1 MGEHHTMN
9 TPRDWGQVFVGLRL
23 QPTMPS
29 WTAVSLMGLV
39 QTGLRA
45 GDRWDFVYSKT
56 MHKGA
61 NDLVRK
67 LLKSDCDTLCF
78 IDSDAVFG
86 TGALE
91 ELRADPDGQICDVL
105 QAFTVKR
112 GWPPEPMY
120 LVEFPEQPGAAQIRG
135 NHFITQLPLDPN
147 RVYPAGAV
155 SLHFTLV
162 RRELLERMVAPEGPE
177 HTYWFEYSRDQ
188 GEDIT
193 FSLNARAAG
202 AVFGLTT
209 KLKVG
214 HVSDVITGWD
224 TMIDYYD
231 RKFRTEA
238 GEPAPSAE
246 GLQVYFRAQHDL
258 AQLVAEYTHEPV
270 EQVMLKANTGTH
282 MLADRWRQAP
292 PACAADVRDFYKQ
305 AREYLYDLVRWNTAP
320 AFQRFLRALAS
331 VKGEVILEIG
341 GGLGTV
347 AEYLGTHGNAVD
359 YYDLPGPL
367 LDFACWRFSRLNG
380 HGGNIRI
387 IRSDSAWRPSYD
399 RVVALDVLEHVHPDE
414 FGGLMLEILGS
425 LRQGGTLTVHN
436 NWENTGGLYPQH
448 FDHSARWDAFVRDYG
463 LVRVDDLNWRKP

>member
-1 MGEHHTMN
+1 MT
-9 TPRDWGQVFVGLRL
+9 TTKRDWGKVMIGLRL
-23 QPTMPS
+23 QPSMPS
-29 WTAVSLMGLV
+29 WTTVSLMGLI
-39 QTGLRA
+39 QHGLRP

-56 MHKGA
+56 MHRAA
-61 NDLVRK
+61 NDLVRR
-67 LLKSDCDTLCF
+67 LLKSECDTLCF

-86 TGALE
+86 TAALE

-120 LVEFPEQPGAAQIRG
+120 LVEFPDQPGAAAKRG
-135 NHFITQLPLDPN
+135 NHFITQLPLDPQ

-162 RRELLERMVAPEGPE
+162 RRELLERMVSADGPE

-202 AVFGLTT
+202 AVFGMST

-238 GEPAPSAE
+238 GEPPASAE
-246 GLQVYFRAQHDL
+246 GLMTHFSAQHSL
-258 AQLVAEYTHEPV
+258 ASLVAEFTGEPV
-270 EQVMLKANTGTH
+270 EQVMLKANTGAH
-282 MLADRWRQAP
+282 MVADHWRRAQ
-292 PACAADVRDFYKQ
+292 PADAAAVRAFYGE
-305 AREYLYDLVRWNTAP
+305 AGEYLYDLVRWNSAP
-320 AFQRFLRALAS
+320 AFQRLLRTLAG
-331 VKGEVILEIG
+331 VKGETILEIG

-347 AEYLGTHGNAVD
+347 TEFLATRGNAVD

-367 LDFACWRFSRLNG
+367 LDFAAWRFGRLNG

-387 IRSDSAWRPSYD
+387 MRADSSWRPSYD
-399 RVVALDVLEHVHPDE
+399 RVVAFDVLEHVHPDE
-414 FGGLMLEILGS
+414 FGGLMAEILGS
-425 LRQGGTLTVHN
+425 LRQGGTLTAHN
-436 NWENTGGLYPQH
+436 SWENSGGLYPQH
-448 FDHSARWDAFVRDYG
+448 FNHSARWDALVRDHG
-463 LVRVDDLNWRKP
+463 LICVDDLNWRKP